1 MPDENR
7 YAYLLRQAKAVVVD
21 DHFVYTS
28 GLHGNAYVNKDAIYP
43 HTVYV
48 EMICEEFAIRFF
60 NSDVQVVV
68 GPAMGGIILSNRTAH
83 QLHDFSGIKV
93 PGIYAEKSADGAE
106 FVIKRGYGAFIPGKR
121 VLVVEDIL
129 TTGGSVR
136 KVVNAVRALGGNVV
150 GVGAICNRG
159 GVSASDVG
167 DVPKLECLID
177 VKLDSWNPQDCPMCK
192 AGIPVNTELGKG
204 REYLASLAKTE

>member
-1 MPDENR
+1 MSCENR
-7 YAYLLRQAKAVVVD
+7 YAYILGQAKAVVSD
-21 DHFVYTS
+21 GHFVYTS
-28 GLHGNAYVNKDAIYP
+28 GLHGNTYVNKDALYP

-60 NSDVQVVV
+60 NSDVDVVV

-83 QLHDFSGIKV
+83 HLCGFAGSKV
-93 PGIYAEKSADGAE
+93 LGVYAEKSADGSE
-106 FVIKRGYGAFIPGKR
+106 FVIRRGYGALIPGKN

-167 DVPKLECLID
+167 DVPRLECLID
-177 VKLDSWNPQDCPMCK
+177 VKLDSWSPQDCPMCK
-192 AGIPVNTELGKG
+192 SGVPVNTELGKG